1 MATDDRQRIRDEEHL
16 KLLSIF
22 HYVSGGITAF
32 SGLFPLIYVIM
43 GALFLTLPVSHSADD
58 DLVLRGMGSIFMVFG
73 IVFSLF
79 FMVFAAMKIYAGYC
93 LSRSRNRV
101 YCLVVAGISLI
112 GFPFSTLLGIFT
124 LIVLLR
130 DSVRE
135 LFDRPAVERGAAG
148 IDLGSDG

>member
-1 MATDDRQRIRDEEHL
+1 M
-16 KLLSIF
+16 
-22 HYVSGGITAF
+22 
-32 SGLFPLIYVIM
+32 
-43 GALFLTLPVSHSADD
+43 
-58 DLVLRGMGSIFMVFG
+58 
-73 IVFSLF
+73 
-79 FMVFAAMKIYAGYC
+79 
-93 LSRSRNRV
+93 
-101 YCLVVAGISLI
+101 VVAGISLI